1 METRTLEQN
10 SLGYFL
16 PARHGNVTL
25 SHMFNVSVLF
35 TIGEMGVIITP
46 DLQGYRGNHMSYYM

>member
-16 PARHGNVTL
+16 PARHGNITL

-46 DLQGYRGNHMSYYM
+46 NL